1 MIKINTEKKIE
12 HFYAIIILLPL
23 AIIIGPFF
31 SDFIISL
38 VALIFLINR
47 TNVIIKYINK
57 YLLLKIIFL
66 FCFLNIINSLFSEN
80 ILISLKSSVF
90 YLRFPLFIIA
100 TVFFFRNNIK
110 FLEYFFYGLLL
121 SISIVS
127 VDAIIQFFLGFNL
140 LGFEMDSKNRISGL
154 FYDEYILGSYLARIT
169 PIMLS
174 LYFFFKNK
182 LKTKLT
188 IIALIISFIAIIL
201 SGERTSFL
209 IISIFYLTALFLVID
224 ISLKKK
230 FIALILI
237 LITST
242 LIFSNFSSLKERYID
257 LTVKQII
264 SSIKEV
270 NYDQDPPR
278 DDTSHLSQ
286 HVKHLKVSFQMF
298 KEKPWFGYG
307 NKMFAHVCFNKFFV
321 DDGRCSTHPHNFAMQ
336 ILVENGVIGISF
348 YFLILFIF
356 FKNFIFEINI
366 KQKHNSLILLLIL
379 ISFAPF
385 LPSGNFYNNQMSIFL
400 YIPVAIYLSYKE
412 FNKNKV

>member
-38 VALIFLINR
+38 VALIFLINQ

-182 LKTKLT
+182 LKTNILEEIKN
-188 IIALIISFIAIIL
+188 ICLIDHLFH
-201 SGERTSFL
+201 RTC
-209 IISIFYLTALFLVID
+209 Y
-224 ISLKKK
+224 
-230 FIALILI
+230 
-237 LITST
+237 
-242 LIFSNFSSLKERYID
+242 R
-257 LTVKQII
+257 
-264 SSIKEV
+264 
-270 NYDQDPPR
+270 
-278 DDTSHLSQ
+278 H
-286 HVKHLKVSFQMF
+286 
-298 KEKPWFGYG
+298 
-307 NKMFAHVCFNKFFV
+307 
-321 DDGRCSTHPHNFAMQ
+321 
-336 ILVENGVIGISF
+336 
-348 YFLILFIF
+348 
-356 FKNFIFEINI
+356 
-366 KQKHNSLILLLIL
+366 
-379 ISFAPF
+379 
-385 LPSGNFYNNQMSIFL
+385 
-400 YIPVAIYLSYKE
+400 
-412 FNKNKV
+412 